1 MCLADLFICT
11 AILEG
16 GPALSKADL
25 VSQLLRVLADAG
37 HVPHAD
43 LASVRE
49 AVLRREALGS
59 TGIGRGVAVPHA
71 KHAAVPRVLGCLGVC
86 RTPVGF
92 DALDGETIDLIA
104 LLLSPP
110 DLPGLPGGASRDAGV
125 LLSRLSDRE
134 FCRRLRQAG
143 SVAEMEAVLRAGD
156 GMTRREWEASDDPA
170 AMLRFV
176 RTRGLVGARKAR
188 LCAAAHADP
197 VGGPPTDEGRNT
209 VEVAVLRCLFAPP
222 PHGTIAIRPEWLAF
236 CDGVVGKLAWGIEEE
251 GDFSRGRM
259 GVLADALEDAGAD
272 AVLIEHLRR
281 PEPHAR
287 GCFVIELLTGQGCG
301 RMRSCVRR
309 ASIPT
314 DGQESGRKA

>member
-1 MCLADLFICT
+1 MCLADIFVRA

-25 VSQLLRVLADAG
+25 VGELLRVLSDAG

-43 LASVRE
+43 IPAVRQ

-71 KHAAVPRVLGCLGVC
+71 KHVAVPHVLGCLGVC

-92 DALDGETIDLIA
+92 DALDGETVDLIF

-110 DLPGLPGGASRDAGV
+110 DQPGRSLGQTSRDAAA
-125 LLSRLSDRE
+125 LLGLLSDRE

-143 SVAEMEAVLRAGD
+143 SAAEMEAILRAGD
-156 GMTRREWEASDDPA
+156 GMTRREWDACEDPA
-170 AMLRFV
+170 AMLHFLRK
-176 RTRGLVGARKAR
+176 RGLPSARKVWLLNDEVR
-188 LCAAAHADP
+188 ADA
-197 VGGPPTDEGRNT
+197 
-209 VEVAVLRCLFAPP
+209 AVLRCLFAPP
-222 PHGTIAIRPEWLAF
+222 PRAIAVRPEWLAF
-236 CDGVVGKLAWGIEEE
+236 CDGVVGKLAWGVEEE
-251 GDFSRGRM
+251 DDFSRERM

-287 GCFVIELLTGQGCG
+287 GCFVIDLLTDQG
-301 RMRSCVRR
+301 
-309 ASIPT
+309 
-314 DGQESGRKA
+314 